1 MNPIQ
6 LILIA
11 LRGLS
16 VITNNPA
23 LGGGSSIR
31 LQETSKLLDFFAEL
45 LERGDEAHTEL
56 KEFAEVIKDMA
67 EKGRAPSTAEW
78 AALKERSDAA
88 HDVIQA
94 ARRRA
99 EEEEAAS
106 QPPVP
111 EPEPDPEPEPEPE
124 PDPEPEPEPDPAPE
138 PEPDPVPDPEPDPDP
153 TETETPP
160 TG

>member
-11 LRGLS
+11 IRGLS
-16 VITNNPA
+16 ILTSNPA
-23 LGGGSSIR
+23 LSGGANVK
-31 LQETSKLLDFFAEL
+31 LQEASKLLGFFGEL

-56 KEFAEVIKDMA
+56 KAFAETIKAMA
-67 EKGRAPSTAEW
+67 DEGRAPTAAEW
-78 AALKERSDAA
+78 ASLKERSDAA

-99 EEEEAAS
+99 EEEEAAN
-106 QPPVP
+106 QPPEAGENVDDEVP
-111 EPEPDPEPEPEPE
+111 AEPEPTPEPEPE
-124 PDPEPEPEPDPAPE
+124 PDPTPE
-138 PEPDPVPDPEPDPDP
+138 PEPDPVPDPDP

>member
-6 LILIA
+6 LILMAI
-11 LRGLS
+11 RGLS
-16 VITNNPA
+16 IVVDNPA
-23 LGGGSSIR
+23 LGGGSSVKF
-31 LQETSKLLDFFAEL
+31 QEASKLLDFLGEI

-56 KEFAEVIKDMA
+56 KEFAEMVKDMA
-67 EKGRAPSTAEW
+67 EKGRAPSSAEW
-78 AALKERSDAA
+78 DALKERSDAA

-99 EEEEAAS
+99 EEEEAAN

-111 EPEPDPEPEPEPE
+111 EPEPESEPVPEPEPEPE
-124 PDPEPEPEPDPAPE
+124 PVPEPEPEPDPAPE
-138 PEPDPVPDPEPDPDP
+138 PEPDPVPDPDP